1 MADLGKLEYQVRMAP
16 RYYVTRYHE
25 GADGNS
31 GSSETKGVYD
41 NPEVAHEVAYALC
54 KAEADRLGLPP
65 GDPRVVFP
73 AAYPASLPSVLA
85 DTVS

>member
-25 GADGNS
+25 SADGAK

-41 NPEVAHEVAYALC
+41 NLEVAHEVAYALC
-54 KAEADRLGLPP
+54 KAEHARLGLAP
-65 GDPRVVFP
+65 GDERIVYP
-73 AAYPASLPSVLA
+73 AAYPGSLPSVLA
-85 DTVS
+85 DTAS

>member
-25 GADGNS
+25 TAGGNT

-41 NPEVAHEVAYALC
+41 NAEVAHEVAYALC
-54 KAEADRLGLPP
+54 KAEHDRLGLAP
-65 GDPRVVFP
+65 GDERIIYPPMVP
-73 AAYPASLPSVLA
+73 ATGSSQL
-85 DTVS
+85 